1 MPILKREDAVSLNN
15 GLTVTLII
23 LKIGLSIKFK
33 HPPWTEDFP
42 ESPLA
47 LVLELLNDEDKL
59 GVEGLDWR
67 TLTDIEHWLEDK
79 QDAFFDAEALCT
91 REEPDILLD
100 LFIIDI
106 LQDEVNEV
114 EKLDEVVMQDELEPM
129 HSHFS
134 LES

>member
-1 MPILKREDAVSLNN
+1 MSIFKKDRCYVHIQQPNINA
-15 GLTVTLII
+15 
-23 LKIGLSIKFK
+23 KIGLSIKFK
-33 HPPWTEDFP
+33 NSPWTEGFP
-42 ESPLA
+42 ESPLT

-79 QDAFFDAEALCT
+79 QDVFFDAEALCT
-91 REEPDILLD
+91 RDEPDILLD

-134 LES
+134 LDS